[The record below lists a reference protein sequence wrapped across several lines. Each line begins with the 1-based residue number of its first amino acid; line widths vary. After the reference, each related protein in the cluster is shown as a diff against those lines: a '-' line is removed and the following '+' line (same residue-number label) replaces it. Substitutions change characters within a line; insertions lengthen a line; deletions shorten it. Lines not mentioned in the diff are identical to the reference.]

1 MNDPVHDRF
10 ERLKDTHDDADWR
23 DVRRRAYRRR
33 RVVTL
38 VLTAIAVTVALALPA
53 LGFGLGTGP
62 FDFLHA
68 QKAPERVVKFFD
80 MLHRGFRPAMDP
92 DVIANQTRKVMDVTV
107 TTGRH
112 AVLWLAP
119 AKGGGYCDLIEFDEV
134 SGGGCASGK
143 VPLAV
148 SLWNA
153 GNYSPPAAV
162 FSGATTLPD
171 ARTVAIEYADGA
183 TETTPLVWVSKPI
196 DAAFFIYPIPR
207 SHWRDG
213 HGPVAVALRDAGG
226 HELVRRPFGYHLPS
240 RLRNAPS
247 PPYRKAGEEPL
258 QTGTVPGAE
267 LDVYRS
273 GLVDVRFTSIDSGP
287 YAFLAPKVERAD
299 RHNVTIE
306 CAHLAY
312 GDSRWH
318 VTAGGMYADFGR
330 QLETLMSTPAPP
342 YDECSVRGHYG
353 RRWDEH
359 VGYHNAVEVP
369 FNPLAERF
377 FAEQAAARRLAYFV
391 RSPKMLEIRRAL
403 KAGGV
408 APSAAAIVSRFD
420 ASVVALSSR
429 DETPPPDKVGV
440 WSDGSQTIVAAER
453 ADDGRRIYVTLTDG
467 RRRGPRNTD
476 ELAFVF

>member
-1 MNDPVHDRF
+1 MSDPVHDRF
-10 ERLKDTHDDADWR
+10 ERLKDSHDDADWR
-23 DVRRRAYRRR
+23 EVRRRAYGRR

-38 VLTAIAVTVALALPA
+38 VLASIAVTVALALPA

-68 QKAPERVVKFFD
+68 QKAPERIVKFFD
-80 MLHRGFRPAMDP
+80 MLHRGFRRAMDP
-92 DVIANQTRKVMDVTV
+92 DVIANQTRKVMDVAV
-107 TTGRH
+107 PTGGR

-119 AKGGGYCDLIEFDEV
+119 AKGGGYCDLLEFDEG
-134 SGGGCASGK
+134 SGGGCASGT

-148 SLWNA
+148 NLWNA
-153 GNYSPPAAV
+153 GNFSPPGAV
-162 FSGATTLPD
+162 LSGATTLPD
-171 ARTVAIEYADGA
+171 ARSVAIEYADGV
-183 TETTPLVWVSKPI
+183 TETTALVWVSKPI

-213 HGPVAVALRDAGG
+213 PVAVVLRDADG
-226 HELVRRPFGYHLPS
+226 HDLARHPYGFNLPS
-240 RLRNAPS
+240 RLRNGPS
-247 PPYRKAGEEPL
+247 PPYRKAGEQPL
-258 QTGTVPGAE
+258 QSGTVPGAE

-273 GLVDVRFTSIDSGP
+273 GLVEVRFTSIDSGP

-312 GDSRWH
+312 GDSRWY

-330 QLETLMSTPAPP
+330 KLETLMSTPAPP

-369 FNPLAERF
+369 FNQLAERF

-391 RSPKMLEIRRAL
+391 RSPKMLEIRRSM
-403 KAGGV
+403 KAGAR
-408 APSAAAIVSRFD
+408 APSSATIALRFD
-420 ASVVALSSR
+420 ESVVALSASG
-429 DETPPPDKVGV
+429 ETPPADKLGV
-440 WSDGSQTIVAAER
+440 WSDGARTIVASER
-453 ADDGRRIYVTLTDG
+453 ADDGRRIYVTLVRG
-467 RRRGPRNTD
+467 RRGARNTD
-476 ELAFVF
+476 ELSFVF